1 MTFLQEMPDLETTD
15 EVVKGLV
22 NMIKLLFDYYE
33 TC

>member
-22 NMIKLLFDYYE
+22 NMIKLLLDLL
-33 TC
+33 